1 MYDTIHLRLR
11 QDDLDSGANFIEG
24 LPPLLTDVARHERA
38 DGDVWYSGNLGNLSV
53 TFNRFSLYIKD
64 GSLCRWFLGDNLQ
77 TMKRGDVRQAIECLS
92 DTLYLPMNRASVTRL
107 DIAANLIMQHPVS
120 TYLEHLGVLSRY
132 KRLAQPSGI
141 YYTQHDKRLCFYDKI
156 KEQRAKRA
164 EIPGLYE
171 GQNVLRYEQRY
182 TQRVASQFKLPELK
196 ASTLYDADFYSGA
209 MRVWRDTYKAI
220 RKINEYNLNF
230 GMIKGKKDLQ
240 KMGVLAL
247 VNMSGG
253 QTEIIRQIND
263 ASGRGELT
271 SKQALDLR
279 RAVNDACKADGSMV
293 TQSNAVTEL
302 DKKIAEAVK
311 IYG

>member
-1 MYDTIHLRLR
+1 MAG
-11 QDDLDSGANFIEG
+11 GANFIED
-24 LPPLLTDVARHERA
+24 LPPLLTDVARHEQA
-38 DGDVWYSGNLGNLSV
+38 NGVVWFSGKLGNLSV
-53 TFNRFSLYIKD
+53 TFNHFSMYIKD
-64 GSLCRWFLGDNLQ
+64 GSLCRWYLGDNLQ
-77 TMKRGDVRQAIECLS
+77 TMKRADVRQAIECLS
-92 DTLYLPMNRASVTRL
+92 DMLSLPMDRAVVTRL
-107 DIAANLIMQHPVS
+107 DIAANLIMKHPVS
-120 TYLEHLGVLSRY
+120 TYLAHLGELSRY
-132 KRLAQPSGI
+132 KRLAQPSGL
-141 YYTQHDKRLCFYDKI
+141 YYQQKDKRLCFYDKI
-156 KEQRAKRA
+156 KERQVKRA
-164 EIPGLYE
+164 EIPELYD

-182 TQRVASQFKLPELK
+182 TQRVARKFGLRELK
-196 ASTLYDADFYSGA
+196 ASTLYDADFYSGVV
-209 MRVWRDTYKAI
+209 RIWKDTYKAI

-253 QTEIIRQIND
+253 QNEMIRQIND

-279 RAVNDACKADGSMV
+279 RAVNDACKTDGSMV
-293 TQSNAVTEL
+293 TQSDAVTEL